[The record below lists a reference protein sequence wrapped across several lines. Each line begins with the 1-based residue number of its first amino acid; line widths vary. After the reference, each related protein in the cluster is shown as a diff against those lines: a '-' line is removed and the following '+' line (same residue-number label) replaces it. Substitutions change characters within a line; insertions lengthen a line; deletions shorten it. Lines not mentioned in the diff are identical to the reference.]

1 MKFEDVKRLVR
12 IRVMEMV
19 DYPILIENEDEE
31 FAGATP
37 VYLTPDEWEV
47 PTIYAENAWKDH
59 YENRKKDDD
68 HSFWK
73 KRDPEEDE
81 DEDENMNKPAKL
93 KWVSKKVCYMHCPYF
108 YFIKFVFET
117 EAEAK
122 ARQKEQDEAVFRK
135 LSLAESDQLIMK
147 NYLGRHKK
155 LGDYYSFKAS
165 EANEISALFD
175 TLTHLK
181 NSKEDV

>member
-1 MKFEDVKRLVR
+1 MKFKDVKRLVR

-31 FAGATP
+31 FAGAML

-47 PTIYAENAWKDH
+47 PTIYAENVWKDH
-59 YENRKKDDD
+59 YENRKKN
-68 HSFWK
+68 
-73 KRDPEEDE
+73 DPEE

-108 YFIKFVFET
+108 YFIKFVIET

-155 LGDYYSFKAS
+155 MGDYYSFKAS